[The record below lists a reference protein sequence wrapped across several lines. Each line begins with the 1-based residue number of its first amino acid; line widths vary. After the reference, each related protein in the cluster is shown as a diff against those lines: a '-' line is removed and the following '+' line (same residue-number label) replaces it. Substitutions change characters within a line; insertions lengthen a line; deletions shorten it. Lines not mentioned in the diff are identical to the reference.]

1 CFSKKVLPP
10 SVKGNTPRISNR
22 DLSRSL
28 ETFTSRIIAIKTTV
42 GCANR
47 TIGSFYIRV
56 QKHAFPHVNCSRR
69 ISRVCTVG
77 MMRIVIIKTTQYHFP
92 LVCFIITIGISKQNQ
107 IRALGKIYTFRCE
120 LKPYRHLQAIG
131 KDRLFIGLTVAVGI
145 LKNKKLV
152 VGFFISGLPVG
163 VA

>member
-1 CFSKKVLPP
+1 
-10 SVKGNTPRISNR
+10 
-22 DLSRSL
+22 
-28 ETFTSRIIAIKTTV
+28 
-42 GCANR
+42 
-47 TIGSFYIRV
+47 
-56 QKHAFPHVNCSRR
+56 
-69 ISRVCTVG
+69 SRVCTVG

-163 VA
+163 VAGHCGYPQPPLIVEGYLYGISKIIKLLFGGKQLNFIARSHIEGFDRLLSV